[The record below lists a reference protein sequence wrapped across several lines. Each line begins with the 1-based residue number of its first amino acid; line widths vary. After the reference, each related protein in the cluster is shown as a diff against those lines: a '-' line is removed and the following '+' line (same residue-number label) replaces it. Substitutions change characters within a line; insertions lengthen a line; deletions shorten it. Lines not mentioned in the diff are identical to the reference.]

1 MMARLADAAL
11 FAGGVYVCL
20 RLIAASYRAIDLWY
34 TIRTAWPRVAAGIA
48 SWGALAGALA
58 AALEDGRRTAF
69 LAGMLSF
76 LAFYLS
82 LYVLRHLLLRR
93 PAPLE

>member
-1 MMARLADAAL
+1 MSRVAEVAL
-11 FAGGVYVCL
+11 FACGVYVSL
-20 RLIAASYRAIDLWY
+20 RLIAASYRFLDLWY
-34 TIRTAWPRVAAGIA
+34 TIRTAWPRVAGAIA
-48 SWGALAGALA
+48 AWGGLA
-58 AALEDGRRTAF
+58 AALAAFLQDGRRTAF

-82 LYVLRHLLLRR
+82 LCVLRHLLLRK